1 MNAVPAYSPT
11 VNIAFD
17 GNSESH
23 DIQPWATRAEFSL
36 LHVLKPI
43 LYDAAAKQDPF
54 ELWQMEKSGMQQR
67 VHAKTA

>member
-1 MNAVPAYSPT
+1 MNAIPTYSPT

-17 GNSESH
+17 GNSESD

-36 LHVLKPI
+36 LHVFKPI
-43 LYDAAAKQDPF
+43 NYDAVAKPDPF

-67 VHAKTA
+67 VHAKTV